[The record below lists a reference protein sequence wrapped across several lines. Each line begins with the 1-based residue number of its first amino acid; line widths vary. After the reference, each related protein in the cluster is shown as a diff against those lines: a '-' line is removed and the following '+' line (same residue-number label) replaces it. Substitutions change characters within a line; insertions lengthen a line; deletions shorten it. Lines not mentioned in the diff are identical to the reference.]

1 MIKVLNANP
10 SSRIIMASFIFF
22 LHFKRFQAG
31 MSSFTLIICP
41 LAQKIR
47 QHPLVTPIF
56 FCNTSHHILFADD
69 ILLFIDKAPTSI
81 PQVWDTYEDFSAL
94 WGYEINWSTN
104 QAYITPSEYLGVDIF
119 PSHSQKLSGHFK
131 KSWSNFQFPCKCVAI
146 VKMDI
151 LPKSKPLVW
160 YVTPATPSRVIG
172 IRCKVLSPISFGK
185 ANSLTVSCHLCI
197 VVDWK
202 VDLLSLISRCSFGN
216 ICFTLHQYD
225 CMHQFLRL
233 DCFMT
238 CSLFFVYLQLR
249 SSMHTYGV
257 PWGHSL
263 CSHELHVIFDMGVQ
277 TSSFRL

>member
-104 QAYITPSEYLGVDIF
+104 QAYITPSELLFCLLLHVKSFKYLGVDIF
-119 PSHSQKLSGHFK
+119 PSTSQTLSGHFK
-131 KSWSNFQFPCKCVAI
+131 KSWSMQDAKSCLQFHLEKQ
-146 VKMDI
+146 
-151 LPKSKPLVW
+151 
-160 YVTPATPSRVIG
+160 TPS
-172 IRCKVLSPISFGK
+172 P
-185 ANSLTVSCHLCI
+185 
-197 VVDWK
+197 
-202 VDLLSLISRCSFGN
+202 
-216 ICFTLHQYD
+216 
-225 CMHQFLRL
+225 
-233 DCFMT
+233 
-238 CSLFFVYLQLR
+238 
-249 SSMHTYGV
+249 
-257 PWGHSL
+257 
-263 CSHELHVIFDMGVQ
+263 
-277 TSSFRL
+277 